1 MGEQIVVATTEAS
14 PPVAGS
20 AVDRRVDV
28 PTTERRARVERAL
41 GLTIVV
47 LAVPAALIFDSAFFR
62 HGGWL
67 GGDHL
72 YHGGVARNLQGG
84 DLIGRDYYAGHL
96 SYFSGLFHLVAGN
109 GARLLG
115 TSYDSLVSV
124 ASWWFGPLWIGALV
138 LLARRLWPGDWLRAG
153 YLVVLA
159 TFATPFATASS
170 GLWLSSLLPSGHV
183 EWPIYPRDFA
193 LLGGILVVWSVT
205 SERWWLRTI
214 GTGLLLAATVTTHPQ
229 LGALTAVMV
238 IAVVVLGDRRR
249 TVRILQDLAVI
260 TGVGLVA
267 GIWWWWPQLFAFL
280 HDQPISYAFWP
291 GHVAL
296 GLGPV
301 ALATRL
307 GVLGPL
313 GLGGLAVLATD
324 RAWRDKRLVVVVWLG
339 VLAAALLALAVASSD
354 FLPRDRAWVFAGPAL
369 AVAAAEGAAWLT
381 RRLPLVMTPAVAIVV
396 IATSIPAL
404 VQTADIVDNTWR
416 GPIVDNGLVFTASRW
431 DPIWQQLNREVRADG
446 GVRVTTYES
455 YGAIT
460 WARSGATVFDLW
472 LPGWFDPGYSVK
484 KSTGISI
491 ADRAKLE
498 MSAFARG
505 LPGICSLARR
515 AHTGDVLLERANGLV
530 GTRDTWPAARFRSDR
545 TTRDGEGPVS
555 QGRAGRRLP
564 RSQPVRHARAD
575 SQRAIS
581 CVVARQ
587 RSERGAD
594 LRDLGTRRLASTG
607 AIRSAPHDGPGAAR
621 RGGQADHR
629 AHDAARADH
638 DSRAGS
644 RPAAR
649 GSRFRARAPPGRPR
663 RAVPRAGRSGVRGRA
678 RAGASLTSRC
688 QCAVVDPSASTAC
701 GRQRSSYSAI
711 TMGAASSPHAGHVGS
726 RRTLNVRKLCSSAS

>member
-14 PPVAGS
+14 PPVAGN

-67 GGDHL
+67 GGDHFF
-72 YHGGVARNLQGG
+72 HGGVARNLQGG
-84 DLIGRDYYAGHL
+84 GLIGRDYYAGHL
-96 SYFSGLFHLVAGN
+96 SYFSGLYAVVTGD

-115 TSYDSLVSV
+115 TSYDSFVSV

-159 TFATPFATASS
+159 TFAAPFSTASN

-193 LLGGILVVWSVT
+193 LLGGILVAWSVT
-205 SERWWLRTI
+205 SERWWVRTVV
-214 GTGLLLAATVTTHPQ
+214 TGLLLTATVTTHPQ
-229 LGALTAVMV
+229 LGALTAIVA
-238 IAVVVLGDRRR
+238 ISTVVLRDRRR

-260 TGVGLVA
+260 TGVALVA

-280 HDQPISYAFWP
+280 HDQPIGYAFWP
-291 GHVAL
+291 GHVTL
-296 GLGPV
+296 GIGPV

-381 RRLPLVMTPAVAIVV
+381 RRLPLVLTPAVAIVM

-404 VQTADIVDNTWR
+404 VQTSDIVDNTWR

-491 ADRAKLE
+491 ADRTKLE
-498 MSAFARG
+498 MGAFARG
-505 LPGICSLARR
+505 LPGVCSLARR
-515 AHTGDVLLERANGLV
+515 AHAGDVLLERVNGLV
-530 GTRDTWPAARFRSDR
+530 GTRDTWPAARFRPDRVARSASDLARKVGQGRIYRDRNRYDELVLTPEAPFRVSWPGSAVNAVQIYALSARGVSHLQVQSGPLR
-545 TTRDGEGPVS
+545 TTVQLRPRTTARPVLVRTTPHEPIMIRAEGRV
-555 QGRAGRRLP
+555 GLLE
-564 RSQPVRHARAD
+564 VRGF
-575 SQRAIS
+575 
-581 CVVARQ
+581 
-587 RSERGAD
+587 ERVP
-594 LRDLGTRRLASTG
+594 RLAG
-607 AIRSAPHDGPGAAR
+607 PDGPFLAPVDRVCAGVPEP
-621 RGGQADHR
+621 
-629 AHDAARADH
+629 AH
-638 DSRAGS
+638 
-644 RPAAR
+644 P
-649 GSRFRARAPPGRPR
+649 
-663 RAVPRAGRSGVRGRA
+663 
-678 RAGASLTSRC
+678 
-688 QCAVVDPSASTAC
+688 
-701 GRQRSSYSAI
+701 
-711 TMGAASSPHAGHVGS
+711 
-726 RRTLNVRKLCSSAS
+726 